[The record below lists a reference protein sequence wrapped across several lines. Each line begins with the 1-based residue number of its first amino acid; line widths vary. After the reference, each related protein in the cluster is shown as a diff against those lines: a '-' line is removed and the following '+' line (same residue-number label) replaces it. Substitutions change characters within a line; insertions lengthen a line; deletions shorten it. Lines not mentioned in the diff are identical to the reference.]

1 MTLVAERPKDALTRT
16 AEPGRL
22 RRVLFAAHLDP
33 SRKFGSLEEQAFLL
47 ASAFRERGG
56 LFLPV
61 FLAPPEAVGAARY
74 REAGLEVAALR
85 LDRFRP
91 GALARLLRLVVRHDI
106 EVVDWNFFPPL
117 TNGYVWALQALAP
130 RLKHYFTDH
139 NSRADAAGPPRSAL
153 LALKSVFLR
162 RYSRVIGVSRFVA
175 HHLREQRVWPAAD
188 CRLHFVNTDRFVP
201 DPAVRA
207 DVRRR
212 LDADGRFVLAAT
224 AYLIREKGID
234 VAVRALARLPDSV
247 VLWVVG
253 DGAEAA
259 ALRALAAELGVRDRV
274 RFLGLQPRVEPYM
287 QAADAFVCP
296 SLWAEAAGLVNLEA
310 QACGLPVLASR
321 IGGIP
326 EYVADGRTGV
336 LFPPGDAEGLAAAV
350 RRLLDHPDRLREM
363 GREARESAV
372 TRFSTAARLEEY
384 LNLYRS
390 PT

>member
-1 MTLVAERPKDALTRT
+1 MTPVAERSTNVPANA

-47 ASAFRERGG
+47 ASTFRERGG

-61 FLAPPEAVGAARY
+61 FLAPPEAEGAARY
-74 REAGLEVAALR
+74 REAGLEVAALG
-85 LDRFRP
+85 LDRFRL
-91 GALARLLRLVVRHDI
+91 GALARLLRLVARHDI

-130 RLKHYFTDH
+130 QVKHFFTDH
-139 NSRADAAGPPRSAL
+139 NSRAAGAAPAPSRLSAI
-153 LALKSVFLR
+153 KRVFLR
-162 RYSRVIGVSRFVA
+162 RYGRVIGVSRFVENR
-175 HHLREQRVWPAAD
+175 LREQRIWPTTD
-188 CRLHFVNTDRFVP
+188 CRLHFVNTDRFAP
-201 DPAVRA
+201 DPDVRA

-212 LDADGRFVLAAT
+212 LGADGRFVLATT
-224 AYLIREKGID
+224 AYLIREKGVD
-234 VAVRALARLPDSV
+234 VAVRALARLPGSV

-253 DGAEAA
+253 DGAESA
-259 ALRALAAELGVRDRV
+259 ALRALAAELGVLERI
-274 RFLGLQPRVEPYM
+274 RFLGLQARVEPYM
-287 QAADAFVCP
+287 QAADVFVCP
-296 SLWAEAAGLVNLEA
+296 SRWAEAAGLVNIEA

-350 RRLLDHPDRLREM
+350 RRLLGRPDRLREM
-363 GREARESAV
+363 GREARELAV
-372 TRFSTAARLEEY
+372 TRFSAAARLEEY